1 MAKLTQTEEEILLSE
16 AAKGFLAKSAP
27 VSRLREMRDGG
38 SRSDPELWQEMAA
51 AGWAGVLVPEAAEGS
66 DMGHAA
72 AHVLAREMGR
82 NLTVSPFLST
92 AVMAATLLRQLQDD
106 ASRDKLKQI
115 AAGGLTYAL
124 ALDENSKF
132 SPESVGLSAEKRGN
146 GYVLNGKKRFVV
158 DGCEADRILVLANSA
173 DGLCLFDLANQAK
186 GLEREVLAMIDSRD
200 AADLVFDAVEVSGD
214 ALLGKAGAGYDL
226 LKPALEAGQAALA
239 AETTGLSEA
248 AFALTTGY
256 LKERKQFGITIGSF
270 QALQHRAAHL
280 WCEIELTHSAVLNA
294 GRILDESPEEAAL
307 AVSVAKARASD
318 TAQKSV
324 QEGVQMHGGIG
335 MTDAF
340 DMGFYMKRARVA
352 AEWLGDYGYHAG
364 RVAQLRGF

>member
-1 MAKLTQTEEEILLSE
+1 MAKLIQTEEEILLAE
-16 AAKGFLAKSAP
+16 AAHGLLSKSAP
-27 VSRLREMRDGG
+27 VSRLREMRDDGK
-38 SRSDPELWQEMAA
+38 RSDSELWQELAA
-51 AGWAGVLVPEAAEGS
+51 AGWAGVLVPEAVDGS

-72 AHVLAREMGR
+72 AQVLAREMGR

-92 AVMAATLLRQLQDD
+92 AVMAATLLRQFNDT
-106 ASRDKLKQI
+106 ATREKLRQI
-115 AAGGLTYAL
+115 AAGGLTYAF
-124 ALDENSKF
+124 ALDEGTKF
-132 SPESVGLSAEKRGN
+132 SPDKVEMTAEKRGN
-146 GYVLNGKKRFVV
+146 GYLLNGEKRFVV
-158 DGCEADRILVLANSA
+158 DGCAADRILVLAKSD
-173 DGLCLFDLANQAK
+173 DGLCLFDLSNSAK
-186 GLEREVLAMIDSRD
+186 GLRQDALEMIDSRD
-200 AADLVFDAVEVSGD
+200 AADLTFENVEVSGE
-214 ALLGKAGAGYDL
+214 ALLGEAGAGLDL

-239 AETTGLSEA
+239 AESTGLAEA
-248 AFALTTGY
+248 AFAMTTEY
-256 LKERKQFGITIGSF
+256 LKERRQFGIPIGSF

-294 GRILDESPEEAAL
+294 GRILDENPDQATL
-307 AVSVAKARASD
+307 AVSVAKARATD

-364 RVAQLRGF
+364 RVAQMRGF

>member
-1 MAKLTQTEEEILLSE
+1 MAKLTQTEEENLLAE
-16 AAKGFLAKSAP
+16 AAKGFLSKSSP

-38 SRSDPELWQEMAA
+38 KSSDPDLWQEMAA
-51 AGWAGVLVPEAAEGS
+51 AGWAGVLVPEAADGS

-92 AVMAATLLRQLQDD
+92 AVMAATLLRQFDD
-106 ASRDKLKQI
+106 PATRQKLSQI
-115 AAGGLTYAL
+115 SAGGLTYAF
-124 ALDENSKF
+124 ALDEGAKF
-132 SPESVGLSAEKRGN
+132 APQSVEMTAQKRGN
-146 GYVLNGKKRFVV
+146 GYLLNGKKRFVV
-158 DGCEADRILVLANSA
+158 DGCEADRILVLAKSEE
-173 DGLCLFDLANQAK
+173 GLCLFDLANTNK
-186 GLEREVLAMIDSRD
+186 GLTQDPLDMIDSRD
-200 AADLVFDAVEVSGD
+200 SADLVFDDVEVSGE
-214 ALLGKAGAGYDL
+214 ALLGEPGAGFDL

-239 AETTGLSEA
+239 AETAGLAEA
-248 AFALTTGY
+248 AFGMTTDY

-294 GRILDESPEEAAL
+294 GRILDQSPNDAGL
-307 AVSVAKARASD
+307 AVSVAKARATD

-364 RVAQLRGF
+364 QVAKLRGF